1 MRLAVDYCWNHL
13 NLSRISLIVFGTNER
28 ALHLYMTLGFEREGL
43 LRNAVFINGQ
53 WTDLVLM
60 GLLHPSRMKQ

>member
-1 MRLAVDYCWNHL
+1 
-13 NLSRISLIVFGTNER
+13 
-28 ALHLYMTLGFEREGL
+28 MTLGFEREGL